1 MELLNFTDKA
11 MIQDDIFLSTSY
23 LRDTVWDLEDD
34 DWITWWV
41 SPLSSDYD
49 DYISCI
55 NDVVE
60 DFNDKNNESYIDF
73 DRDYYE
79 CRDDMIEKC
88 KITITKYEVGDD
100 EAF

>member
-1 MELLNFTDKA
+1 MEQSNITDKA
-11 MIQDDIFLSTSY
+11 MIQDDIFLSTAY
-23 LRDTVWDLEDD
+23 LDDMVWDLEYE

-41 SPLSSDYD
+41 SPLYSGYD
-49 DYISCI
+49 DYISRI
-55 NDVVE
+55 NEIVE
-60 DFNDKNNESYIDF
+60 HFNDRNNECYIDF